1 MGKPVVAIIGGSGF
15 IGYSIASHM
24 ASTGRYEVRIADI
37 RPPREIARHISYVEC
52 DIREPGDVE
61 EAIKGAD
68 VVVNTA
74 IIQIPAINEQK
85 ELAYEV
91 NILGTINLCEAV
103 HHEPSVKG
111 LILAGTWHVF
121 GDVGLKGLV
130 DEGFGFRPDKVEP
143 QARLYALHKVGQE
156 VIVRIFDEM
165 SDKIFGV
172 IRQGTTIGEG
182 MPRKTAANIFI
193 EQALSGGP
201 ITPFR
206 HSLHRPMLFTYI
218 GDVCRAYEMYVRK
231 ILSGDIP
238 KVGNSLERVVNVCY
252 PEPITV
258 LELAHMVKDIVE
270 ELTGG
275 EIRPEIKVVNKN
287 LPELFSPED
296 KDRIRVDVEKAMKL
310 LELGSL
316 TSPRKALEEVIAG
329 RVKALGF

>member
-1 MGKPVVAIIGGSGF
+1 MSRPLIVIIGGSGF
-15 IGYSIASHM
+15 VGNAIARYM
-24 ASTGRYEVRIADI
+24 ADTGHYDIRIADI
-37 RPPREIARHISYVEC
+37 RPPRGSAQYIEFLPC
-52 DIREPGDVE
+52 DIRSSESVKK
-61 EAIKGAD
+61 AIKGAS
-68 VVVNTA
+68 VVINTA

-85 ELAYEV
+85 RLAYEV
-91 NILGTINLCEAV
+91 NILGTINVCEAALN
-103 HHEPSVKG
+103 EPTVKG

-121 GDVGLKGLV
+121 GDVGLSGLV

-172 IRQGTTIGEG
+172 IRQGTTLGEN
-182 MPRKTAANIFI
+182 MPQKTAANIFI

-218 GDVCRAYEMYVRK
+218 GDVCRAYETYTRK
-231 ILSGDIP
+231 ILNDDIP
-238 KVGNSLERVVNVCY
+238 KTGNSLERVVNVCY
-252 PEPITV
+252 PKPVTI
-258 LELAHMVKDIVE
+258 LELASMVKNIVE
-270 ELTGG
+270 ELTHG
-275 EIRPEIKVVNKN
+275 ELRPDIEIVDKN

-296 KDRIRVDVEKAMKL
+296 KNKIKLNVEKAIRL

-316 TSPRKALEEVIAG
+316 TSPSKALREIISA
-329 RVKALGF
+329 RIKLLGF